1 MYIKVLDLPIHHF
14 SICVVGLGL
23 GLRVSSLSNN
33 ELIIEKIGK
42 MDVSDNEFIIKKIGK
57 MDLFDNELIIEKIGK
72 VNLFSIIKIIQFF
85 GPGIS
90 LEMNSMLS
98 NHLKTSRSLCIR

>member
-23 GLRVSSLSNN
+23 GIRVSSLSNN

-42 MDVSDNEFIIKKIGK
+42 MDVSDNEFIIEKIVKMDFSDNEFIIKKISSSS
-57 MDLFDNELIIEKIGK
+57 
-72 VNLFSIIKIIQFF
+72 NLY
-85 GPGIS
+85 
-90 LEMNSMLS
+90 
-98 NHLKTSRSLCIR
+98 